1 MIRLALAALLLCRA
15 GVSAGADTIAVIVG
29 DAPPHIALDRST
41 LADIF
46 LKRIEV
52 DNDGKPIVPLNLSS
66 TNPLRIAFSLA
77 LFGKGPQ
84 GLQRYWTERYFQGIS
99 PPYTVA
105 SQEAMLRFVA
115 RTPGAI
121 GYIASCRADA
131 RVTVVARFPVPPAL
145 ASEVRGLCRR
155 GASR

>member
-1 MIRLALAALLLCRA
+1 MIRLALVVLLLCRA
-15 GVSAGADTIAVIVG
+15 GVSLGEDTIAVIVG

-52 DNDGKPIVPLNLSS
+52 DNDGKAIVPLNLSS

-84 GLQRYWTERYFQGIS
+84 GLQRYWTERYFQGVS

-105 SQEAMLRFVA
+105 SQESMLRFVA

-121 GYIASCRADA
+121 GYVAACRADA
-131 RVTVVARFPVPPAL
+131 RTKVVARLPVPPAL
-145 ASEVRGLCRR
+145 ASVLRRLCGR
-155 GASR
+155 GASP